1 LLLIAGSQAKQ
12 VLHVLYLPVQLRNKA
27 EEPSFT
33 FTPDFFLDAAVFR
46 HPVSIAGQLP
56 LSGLPLWVLVYQRI
70 GRSVENVSP
79 QV

>member
-12 VLHVLYLPVQLRNKA
+12 VLHVLYLLVQLRNKA

-46 HPVSIAGQLP
+46 HPVPSLVSYHFLAFPSGF
-56 LSGLPLWVLVYQRI
+56 LST
-70 GRSVENVSP
+70 SA
-79 QV
+79 